1 MTISPIARLTPHL
14 PPRPHRLRKLLQ
26 HLHSHLPANTR
37 VRDADALLEVLG
49 AFGRDLL
56 AALADVGL
64 DHDADDAGLA
74 GAELV
79 ADDEGDFRLVAV
91 VFVGVAWGAR

>member
-1 MTISPIARLTPHL
+1 MPIHPIARVTPNL
-14 PPRPHRLRKLLQ
+14 PPHPHRIRKLLQ
-26 HLHSHLPANTR
+26 HFRGCLPANTR

-56 AALADVGL
+56 AALVDVGL

-91 VFVGVAWGAR
+91 VFVGVAWGAH